1 MAVAAVDTVF
11 SIPFRFLWSTNFA
24 GDLESMHEPPT
35 GLARFVGDEKNQL
48 LKILASLQSSFLTGG
63 QNHLWPMVL
72 FGPSG
77 TGKTSLA
84 LTIISELADEDQQ
97 SANPGLDPLTAKARR
112 PNSKPIVLTAVDFD
126 RRFRS
131 ALATDSVPDFR
142 RRLLRS
148 NGLVIDDL
156 QQLIDKP
163 AAQLELL
170 FVVDQLLARHC
181 PLVVTMDRDPQQSEK
196 IMPQLISRF
205 CMGLSLPVH
214 EPGPSARAAIIADL
228 SQIHGLRLSGEAMEL
243 LVSKLNISVPK
254 IVHFFGQL
262 KTAYRLQTDLN
273 DDSTLSGVIDPAFL
287 QRMFHRSDEDQ
298 LKLAMIIVNQV
309 AAEYK
314 LKPKDLRSDS
324 RKQSTVHARAV
335 AIYLNRKLL
344 GLSFLKIGSLFGH
357 RDHSTIMHANRKI
370 ESLLAESA
378 GIQDVG
384 QIATATRNLIEKL
397 EQQLT
402 NLFAIQLTFV

>member
-48 LKILASLQSSFLTGG
+48 LKILAPIQSSYITGS

-84 LTIISELADEDQQ
+84 LTIISELVDEDHQ
-97 SANPGLDPLTAKARR
+97 STNPGSVQLTARTRR
-112 PNSKPIVLTAVDFD
+112 PNSKPVVLTAVDFD

-148 NGLVIDDL
+148 NGLVIDDV

-170 FVVDQLLARHC
+170 FIVDQILARHC
-181 PLVVTMDRDPQQSEK
+181 PLVFTMDRDPQQYEK

-228 SQIHGLRLSGEAMEL
+228 SQIHGLRLSDEAMEL
-243 LVSKLNISVPK
+243 LVTGLNISVPK

-262 KTAYRLQTDLN
+262 KTAYRLQTELN
-273 DDSTLSGVIDPAFL
+273 DGTTLSGVIDQAFIR
-287 QRMFHRSDEDQ
+287 RMFHRSDEDQ
-298 LKLAMIIVNQV
+298 LKLALTIVNLV

-324 RKQSTVHARAV
+324 RKQSIVLARAV

-370 ESLLAESA
+370 ESLLAESVEL
-378 GIQDVG
+378 QDVG
-384 QIATATRNLIEKL
+384 QMAATTRNLIGKL